1 MTVKELLQNVVCNVE
16 VYKPA
21 DGKKVFDFSRND
33 LVEVDVN
40 EYNDAEV
47 YMYKFLTKDE
57 YLEYLADT
65 HFDEELYMA
74 NYGNEPVLVI
84 IVKPDKPE

>member
-47 YMYKFLTKDE
+47 YMYKFLTKGE
-57 YLEYLADT
+57 YMENLANT
-65 HFDEELYMA
+65 YFTEEMYA
-74 NYGNEPVLVI
+74 EKYGDEPVLVI
-84 IVKPDKPE
+84 IVKPE